1 MVILGQILEFVK
13 FSKNKNKNS
22 LKNYKN
28 KIITVF
34 ISIYLNIKNII
45 RNNTKFELCFFSKKW
60 I

>member
-34 ISIYLNIKNII
+34 SKYLLKH
-45 RNNTKFELCFFSKKW
+45 KKYY
-60 I
+60 